1 MGRAESTAS
10 VGSKASGGRY
20 RPVAPNSFVDETLF
34 ASPSKGAAAKTTAK
48 RTGGGR
54 SASPRGRASSPN
66 RGVVTV
72 NYGDLQRMMAGPATM
87 TADQVARAKAE
98 VEAKKAD
105 ERASAA
111 AKIARMTALAEE
123 ARKHVKPTETE
134 ALKAV
139 ADKSTLS
146 RANFLLDEQRDAVKA
161 MNQKVLYSKCV
172 TVRDAQLLEKKHL
185 MQEEEEWNRRAD
197 LVMEMERL
205 KAIEATHERERLR
218 DAERRRGG
226 EVIKQQIHEREGE
239 RARKAEL
246 KEQEGI
252 MLKRELARLKAEED
266 RQKERRAADSRA
278 LMAEVA
284 ISNEEQIKRK
294 ELMKIREKEEDDRIA
309 DYVRSKDARE
319 AAAAAEKER
328 AAKEKELETARLR
341 AAQEKE
347 ADKAALADEIR
358 ARRYQEAKERD
369 ARARDRTESERKE
382 AILADVKQAREQQK
396 MAKLRLQADLAE
408 REYSEFVRVLEVNK
422 RKEIEED
429 AVEDAKKTIR
439 YKFKE
444 HVQGQIRAKE
454 EAVRAARDAKFDE
467 GRRLRA
473 ELERERVR
481 LLEIKNRKLSELASA
496 GVPAKY
502 QTELAKA
509 KIKL

>member
-1 MGRAESTAS
+1 
-10 VGSKASGGRY
+10 
-20 RPVAPNSFVDETLF
+20 
-34 ASPSKGAAAKTTAK
+34 
-48 RTGGGR
+48 
-54 SASPRGRASSPN
+54 
-66 RGVVTV
+66 
-72 NYGDLQRMMAGPATM
+72 
-87 TADQVARAKAE
+87 
-98 VEAKKAD
+98 
-105 ERASAA
+105 
-111 AKIARMTALAEE
+111 
-123 ARKHVKPTETE
+123 
-134 ALKAV
+134 
-139 ADKSTLS
+139 
-146 RANFLLDEQRDAVKA
+146 

-246 KEQEGI
+246 KEQEGL

-369 ARARDRTESERKE
+369 ARARDRAETEKKE

-429 AVEDAKKTIR
+429 AVVRAGRPPARPPLAAARFLCRRCRRHCCCCCCCCCCCSAVLRLPAWASAPRCSPLSLLPRSDPPPPLLPALPQEDAKKTIR